1 VSDLDLFWKFV
12 VFAIVMTVKGTEMHA
27 GCTRQDRERLET
39 KLIIIINV
47 EFYSHV
53 LMIAGFQQEQP
64 LAAIFLIRNR
74 GAAVLYS

>member
-1 VSDLDLFWKFV
+1 MREKHRRYEEKRQ
-12 VFAIVMTVKGTEMHA
+12 VFLEMMAHMHPYFF
-27 GCTRQDRERLET
+27 L
-39 KLIIIINV
+39 LIIIIINV

>member
-1 VSDLDLFWKFV
+1 MIELHIFNL
-12 VFAIVMTVKGTEMHA
+12 III
-27 GCTRQDRERLET
+27 
-39 KLIIIINV
+39 IIIINV